1 MRGNDARDQ
10 GFGMLPGGLSVT
22 VAAPE
27 RLSPAVLL
35 VLTVHAVR
43 QVWPDCEY
51 EWAGPGE
58 AFVYKDARTKDL
70 WDRLGADPVCF
81 ATMVHAQAR
90 PGLVELVLDELTG
103 DNGRVIDALVEV
115 LHQSM

>member
-27 RLSPAVLL
+27 RFSPAVLL

-43 QVWPDCEY
+43 QVWPQCEC

-58 AFVYKDARTKDL
+58 AFVYKDARTRDL

-81 ATMVHAQAR
+81 ATMVHVLAR

-103 DNGRVIDALVEV
+103 DGGRIVEE
-115 LHQSM
+115 LRQTLYR